1 MKVKDSEK
9 VTVNTNGVK
18 KKEPLFHCRECK
30 RYYLYDSNILPAQ
43 TKGPKATY
51 HEEPVYKCSIKYR
64 TTVDNTDSI
73 WKKKTKPAAE
83 KNKVQKKTKEARNAV
98 AKKEPVK
105 EKVARIHVLK
115 ENDLDSKLKANIAS
129 LKKAYPQVMPEQM
142 KIHDLITKV
151 FPAKLKQQIVVRN
164 ESFIGNNGNVIRRV
178 SLYSKS
184 SSYLS
189 RRLPEDMY
197 LSFGGRFILGEF
209 VIDEMRLLEHPMIKE
224 DDIETDM
231 TFYYDGQNLANWLYN
246 VTEDAAEQEQHL
258 TGEIASWNE
267 YLDWK
272 RQLAELRIRG
282 LKYIGYKFDVENR
295 ELIFLT
301 VAEGKENFDEFRKYL
316 RRNEVSA
323 FSNNYSNDRWSFEFN
338 RDYQNGQNNDDGVS
352 LTFVRCGRQYGSLS
366 EIETYEWDTLKDYA
380 KKYENDRDSGTRSL
394 ISGINRNYFEPYV
407 MELVFEFTANA
418 NTMIERQ
425 IRRMGSIQDDVEETM
440 AGELYADGYIAT
452 SQIGDFALLHRL
464 KGAVNNLV
472 MGKAASQ
479 GLDQWLFDINK
490 ARTPQEIK
498 KISTWQNSDI
508 NEKQKEAVEKIL
520 SVPDVCLIQ
529 GPPGTGKTTVIA
541 EAIYQLVIRNKR
553 VLVASQANLAVDNA
567 LERLI
572 SNPKIRAIRLG
583 SAKKIDSSVSN
594 ITEGNVL
601 ESFYDSIVQYV
612 DGNFVSKWNQID
624 ARLQGGEVD
633 YHRFQN
639 VDGEVDALKKKIDD
653 RKQKIS
659 QIDARGNSNE
669 EFELQNK
676 LRTEKISL
684 IMLQSYCQGNTK
696 DLELMLDKEGIIK
709 IWNVIQPILKSL
721 QNTGL
726 WLTHVGVD
734 VDDLDSAVR
743 INRTNDNLKYIIT
756 GARNDITLLD
766 RLKVSSDFGG
776 DTKELEELKIQETL
790 LTEEMMNNPT
800 TEVLEKWRNVKKK
813 IADFN
818 STGVGLTDAE
828 LKQFDMDVL
837 STMSDDQK
845 RKYIEDVLEKA
856 LPFINTLFHRL
867 EEVVQELL
875 KSISDQQVAFEEDR
889 QSQELQKQE
898 LSKEIAD
905 FQQEIGLKYKIR
917 DAVLHKYKATPDN
930 LLEKIAQV
938 YEQAKRQYRTSIER
952 DDWEEIFRGLENWV
966 QDIPDYQQEKDIYL
980 KDFING
986 CNVVGVSCTENAKTL
1001 TENGFDDFDVVII
1014 DEVSKATPPELLIP
1028 MLRGRK
1034 IVLVGDHRQLPPLFN
1049 EHEKTYLEVA
1059 EQQEDMEDVIV
1070 PLTMEDF
1077 NKYKDMVTA
1086 SLFERYFEN
1095 ANDSIKET
1103 LNYQYRMHTDI
1114 MDIINIFYDEYL
1126 RDGNEDNYTYD
1137 TKAHYLSIPSTS
1149 GTEMIIPERHA
1160 YWFDS
1165 SELAGE
1171 KIYEQRHQGSSSAE
1185 NLVEAEMIMAMLK
1198 KMELQY
1204 ANMKGRETPVSIG
1217 VISFYYDQVALIR
1230 QMLRQESFYAIDVE
1244 VNTVDRFQG
1253 KEKEIVF
1260 VSLVR
1265 NVKNFRHSVDSHIAA
1280 FQRINVAFSRAQNL
1294 LIIVGAKDMYVDQ
1307 PVKLTDMNDGTE
1319 KTIMAYKQIV
1329 EMMDQRGTYF
1339 TGDEVITD
1347 VRAEE
1352 ILQELKQRQGGNE
1365 V

>member
-1 MKVKDSEK
+1 M
-9 VTVNTNGVK
+9 
-18 KKEPLFHCRECK
+18 
-30 RYYLYDSNILPAQ
+30 
-43 TKGPKATY
+43 
-51 HEEPVYKCSIKYR
+51 
-64 TTVDNTDSI
+64 
-73 WKKKTKPAAE
+73 
-83 KNKVQKKTKEARNAV
+83 
-98 AKKEPVK
+98 
-105 EKVARIHVLK
+105 
-115 ENDLDSKLKANIAS
+115 
-129 LKKAYPQVMPEQM
+129 
-142 KIHDLITKV
+142 
-151 FPAKLKQQIVVRN
+151 
-164 ESFIGNNGNVIRRV
+164 
-178 SLYSKS
+178 
-184 SSYLS
+184 
-189 RRLPEDMY
+189 
-197 LSFGGRFILGEF
+197 
-209 VIDEMRLLEHPMIKE
+209 
-224 DDIETDM
+224 
-231 TFYYDGQNLANWLYN
+231 
-246 VTEDAAEQEQHL
+246 
-258 TGEIASWNE
+258 
-267 YLDWK
+267 
-272 RQLAELRIRG
+272 
-282 LKYIGYKFDVENR
+282 
-295 ELIFLT
+295 
-301 VAEGKENFDEFRKYL
+301 
-316 RRNEVSA
+316 
-323 FSNNYSNDRWSFEFN
+323 
-338 RDYQNGQNNDDGVS
+338 
-352 LTFVRCGRQYGSLS
+352 
-366 EIETYEWDTLKDYA
+366 
-380 KKYENDRDSGTRSL
+380 
-394 ISGINRNYFEPYV
+394 
-407 MELVFEFTANA
+407 
-418 NTMIERQ
+418 
-425 IRRMGSIQDDVEETM
+425 
-440 AGELYADGYIAT
+440 
-452 SQIGDFALLHRL
+452 
-464 KGAVNNLV
+464 
-472 MGKAASQ
+472 
-479 GLDQWLFDINK
+479 
-490 ARTPQEIK
+490 
-498 KISTWQNSDI
+498 
-508 NEKQKEAVEKIL
+508 
-520 SVPDVCLIQ
+520 
-529 GPPGTGKTTVIA
+529 
-541 EAIYQLVIRNKR
+541 
-553 VLVASQANLAVDNA
+553 
-567 LERLI
+567 
-572 SNPKIRAIRLG
+572 
-583 SAKKIDSSVSN
+583 
-594 ITEGNVL
+594 
-601 ESFYDSIVQYV
+601 
-612 DGNFVSKWNQID
+612 
-624 ARLQGGEVD
+624 
-633 YHRFQN
+633 
-639 VDGEVDALKKKIDD
+639 
-653 RKQKIS
+653 
-659 QIDARGNSNE
+659 
-669 EFELQNK
+669 
-676 LRTEKISL
+676 
-684 IMLQSYCQGNTK
+684 
-696 DLELMLDKEGIIK
+696 
-709 IWNVIQPILKSL
+709 
-721 QNTGL
+721 
-726 WLTHVGVD
+726 
-734 VDDLDSAVR
+734 
-743 INRTNDNLKYIIT
+743 
-756 GARNDITLLD
+756 
-766 RLKVSSDFGG
+766 KVSSDFGG

-1171 KIYEQRHQGSSSAE
+1171 KIYEQRRQGSSSAE

-1294 LIIVGAKDMYVDQ
+1294 LIIVGAISAIELHVSGLHLFEQSSENELKSSVLSCPDIAALQSYVSELRS
-1307 PVKLTDMNDGTE
+1307 KNEYLL
-1319 KTIMAYKQIV
+1319 KKQKINI
-1329 EMMDQRGTYF
+1329 
-1339 TGDEVITD
+1339 DEVLKKTMPLKATALVENIRLIEKYAEQAINEMYEQTTTIVSDAQSKKNNGKKIYIVDTCALMHHPDLFLYFEDEEYVRIPTKVIDELGKIKDKRNKKYGAELSETARILTREIERTYLKVYNKNNKVRLMIENAAPELLPRELDSDVPDNQILSVALKYKNWEVFIISDDGVFRLAAMAQRIVAMNSEDFINQHKEHYKSLEERIKECNSETNTEITSKD
-1347 VRAEE
+1347 IASDTESEE
-1352 ILQELKQRQGGNE
+1352 ASERLADKIAKAVGNIILEPSMQSEEEDGSQELAIDDLPIRELKKYIPDFNEPVFSYLQSNQVKTVGAFRHLTESKVRNMPAKGKQMVYKNTVMRAVKQLDSIIAKIKLK
-1365 V
+1365 